1 MPELNINF
9 NETNNDCFK
18 PLFKNQDR
26 YLVLKGGSGSGK
38 SHFVAQKIIY
48 RCLTEVIKHKFLI
61 LRKVSSGNKI
71 STFQVIKVY
80 LDKWDIPYESVQNEI
95 RFLGHLLLF
104 KGLDDDKKIKSIEG
118 VTGIWMEEAAE
129 FTVQDFNQLDLRL
142 RGEFGTYKQLIL
154 SFNPEGGKHSWIYK
168 MFYERKNEKAF
179 THNST
184 WRDNKF
190 IDKEYKELILSTDDE
205 TFISIYDKGE
215 WAELKHAIISNYVI
229 EDFNIKEILD
239 SSDRIYCGLDFG
251 FNDPSVCLLMAEKDR
266 DVYMCAEIY
275 VHKKVNKEFIE
286 LVKNE
291 IPGWEN
297 VPMYAD
303 SAEPDRIQ
311 EFVYAGITCMKS
323 NKSVKPGIDEM
334 KSRKI
339 VLHPNCTQAC
349 VEIPSYKY
357 KVDSHG
363 NVYDEPVKYKD
374 HTCDAARYGI
384 YTTKYNQVE
393 LIF

>member
-1 MPELNINF
+1 MTLDFEKS
-9 NETNNDCFK
+9 NNSAFYD
-18 PLFKNQDR
+18 LFYNQKR
-26 YLVLKGGSGSGK
+26 YLVLKGGAGAGK
-38 SHFVAQKIIY
+38 SHFVAQKILY
-48 RCLTEVIKHKFLI
+48 RCLTEGIKHKVLI
-61 LRKVSSGNKI
+61 LRKTNKAVHD
-71 STFQVIKVY
+71 SCFALVNDYLNEWNIKHTT
-80 LDKWDIPYESVQNEI
+80 I
-95 RFLGHLLLF
+95 RNNIKFNKCELIF
-104 KGLDDDKKIKSIEG
+104 TGLDDPMKIKSIEG
-118 VTGIWMEEAAE
+118 VTGIWMEEATE
-129 FTVQDFNQLDLRL
+129 FALHDFRQLDLRL